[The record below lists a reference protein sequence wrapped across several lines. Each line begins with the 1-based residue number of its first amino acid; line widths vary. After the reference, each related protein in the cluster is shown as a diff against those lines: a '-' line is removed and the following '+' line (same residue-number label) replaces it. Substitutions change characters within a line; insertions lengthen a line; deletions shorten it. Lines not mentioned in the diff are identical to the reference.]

1 MGSNASLTA
10 SPTKVTKVNVKTNA
24 ETVEIT
30 IQGAVLRLP
39 TACFRSSP
47 QLGVG
52 GGNPQPQKSSAVI
65 DEIAAAI
72 VKGAKVTR
80 VEITLGKRW
89 RKIIRNGPAPITL
102 AAET

>member
-1 MGSNASLTA
+1 MGSKASLTA
-10 SPTKVTKVNVKTNA
+10 SPTKVTRVKVKTNA

-52 GGNPQPQKSSAVI
+52 GGKPYPKKSRAVI
-65 DEIAAAI
+65 DEIAAAM
-72 VKGAKVTR
+72 VKGAKVTK
-80 VEITLGKRW
+80 VEITLGRRW
-89 RKIIRNGPAPITL
+89 RKIIRKGPAPITF